1 MAKYKRLT
9 GWRRMLAASTMG
21 STCFALG
28 ACNFGEFESTSTV
41 TLDGRE
47 VVQFLVRSAILT
59 PIQDAID
66 TGVDAL
72 FDRLEDDDNGDDD

>member
-21 STCFALG
+21 STCFAFG
-28 ACNFGEFESTSTV
+28 GCNFGNFEATSAV

-47 VVQFLVRSAILT
+47 VVQYLVSSAILT
-59 PIQDAID
+59 PIQDAIN

-72 FDRLEDDDNGDDD
+72 FDRLDGDDEDE